1 MITVQAPS
9 EPACQHISDLGS
21 GKEDISSVKW
31 RWQLNKTKALV
42 ICTVEIKKCWP
53 PQVKIWTN
61 VDKEVKEDGKTSNK
75 SIKLQKTHSFN
86 MSKIKYGQHIF
97 LPIDE

>member
-1 MITVQAPS
+1 MITVKAPS
-9 EPACQHISDLGS
+9 EPACQHISDLGN

-53 PQVKIWTN
+53 PN
-61 VDKEVKEDGKTSNK
+61 VNKEVKEDGKTF
-75 SIKLQKTHSFN
+75 QKHQITEDT
-86 MSKIKYGQHIF
+86 
-97 LPIDE
+97 LL